1 MSTSATG
8 STLARRMLGR
18 ALKRLREAA
27 GIPPKEAAKAI
38 RVSAQTIWR
47 IETGQQGPKL
57 KELYVEAL
65 CKLYG
70 AAPDET
76 RALAGLVELAER
88 RSWWQ
93 PYGDA
98 FPGDFGLF
106 IGLEEFAREWTT
118 FQLTLV
124 PGILQT
130 ADYRRAGV
138 WALEPQAS
146 PTEVERNVELTVKRQ
161 ERLHE
166 DRESFNVQ
174 ALLCESVLRYPIGGP
189 AVMGRQLRHLE
200 QVSEMSNVSLRVVP
214 LSAGMHVGLQIGS
227 FVLLE
232 FSPHSTPYLS
242 EPPIVYV
249 DGYTGALYLE
259 QENEIRQYRQGL
271 VGIRRV
277 ALEEG
282 ASRELVARIAREYE
296 A

>member
-18 ALKRLREAA
+18 ALKRLREGA
-27 GIPPKEAAKAI
+27 GVPPKEAAKTI
-38 RVSAQTIWR
+38 RVSPQTLWR
-47 IETGQQGPKL
+47 IETGQPGPKL
-57 KELYVEAL
+57 KEIYVQAL
-65 CKLYG
+65 CEFYG
-70 AAPDET
+70 AAPEEM
-76 RALAGLVELAER
+76 RALVGLVELAEQ

-93 PYGDA
+93 PYEDVIPEVFA
-98 FPGDFGLF
+98 LF

-146 PTEVERNVELTVKRQ
+146 PTEVERNVELTIKRQ
-161 ERLHE
+161 ERLNQ
-166 DRESFNVQ
+166 DRDSFNVQ

-200 QVSEMSNVSLRVVP
+200 QVSEMPNVTLQVVP
-214 LSAGMHVGLQIGS
+214 LSAGMHVGLQVGS
-227 FVLLE
+227 FVMLE
-232 FSPHSTPYLS
+232 FPEHPRAYLS
-242 EPPIVYV
+242 EPPLVYV

-259 QENEIRQYRQGL
+259 REAEIRQYRQGL
-271 VGIRRV
+271 AGIRRV
-277 ALEEG
+277 ALGEG
-282 ASRELVARIAREYE
+282 ASRELVAQIAREYE
-296 A
+296 G